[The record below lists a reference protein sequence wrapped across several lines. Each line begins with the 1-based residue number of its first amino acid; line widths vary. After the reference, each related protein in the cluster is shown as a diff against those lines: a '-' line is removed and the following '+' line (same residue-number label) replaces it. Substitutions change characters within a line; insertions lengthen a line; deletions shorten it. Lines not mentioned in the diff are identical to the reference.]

1 MSELIRVERETGL
14 LTLRLDRQDK
24 KNALTRAMYSRM
36 AEALLEAQADTAVR
50 VVLITGGDA
59 CFTSGNDI
67 LDFLEQPPSLRDSPV
82 GRFMSALLEFPCR

>member
-1 MSELIRVERETGL
+1 GHPPVHRAGERVL
-14 LTLRLDRQDK
+14 LVLAVQ
-24 KNALTRAMYSRM
+24 
-36 AEALLEAQADTAVR
+36 AQADTAVR

-82 GRFMSALLEFPCR
+82 GRFMSALLEFPKPVIAAVNGPA